1 MNDMITL
8 GNYIDLKK
16 EYFNRI
22 NNQYLMPNINEYG
35 IKNVILNI
43 FLRED
48 ITGISDLDSLFN
60 ILENKRTTLSDSK
73 ILRAK
78 KGYLSHLLRYYVT
91 DILETFYDD
100 NNITDHD
107 IDCGS
112 TTAINVVSN
121 YVKNQTTSRMS
132 R

>member
-91 DILETFYDD
+91 DKLENFYDD
-100 NNITDHD
+100 NNITDQD

-112 TTAINVVSN
+112 TISIDVVSN